1 MNKPKYL
8 YNTEEHLLVFQFN
21 SEGSKG
27 LVKKMITYT
36 YTGSTNIYNLGFG
49 DYDEETKSIDDKSV
63 SNNGD
68 SQKILATVA
77 STIYAFTE
85 KYPDAWIFAT
95 GSTSVRTRLYRMGIT
110 TNIEEIKVDFD
121 VYGLSVETNEW
132 EEFLIGEDYLAF
144 LVTKKFNKFAI

>member
-110 TNIEEIKVDFD
+110 TNIEEIK
-121 VYGLSVETNEW
+121 
-132 EEFLIGEDYLAF
+132 LILMF
-144 LVTKKFNKFAI
+144 MV